1 MDKTIKLYRYVDGG
15 INDTPFPNSENQIEI
30 SAFRYNATRMGA
42 APTITATIMFPSCL
56 DKEWTRAGKVY
67 AKFNNERFYLKQTPT
82 SSYDNEDY
90 RYKHSAEFVS
100 ERVILD
106 NVYFYDAV
114 KPGAS
119 QVDDKPVSN
128 GTKFVFWGDIY
139 EFADRLKA
147 SLAFSNLD
155 YDVVVDTGVESEE
168 KMVSFEDT
176 FFSNAIQEAYN
187 TYEVPYY
194 FVGRTIHFG
203 VSNNVLPTPLRY
215 GVDNQLVS
223 ITKTNKNLKVVNRV
237 TGRGSTENI
246 PYYYPNSSPK
256 GNIEAIASGNFRVRI
271 VDQELFANN
280 IALDGV
286 ITKTN
291 SSYEN
296 AKVTFLGE
304 EIYSGGTSSAQMSYG
319 GTNKVFGI
327 SFTSNEVGV
336 FLLSFSSSI
345 VKYTLNGEEKTDAD
359 FGIRYYISVNDKTG
373 RKNVY
378 KSSGAI
384 SVIKDFEIPVP
395 FANHEYSITI
405 ECYYAP
411 EGKYY
416 GKGGN
421 IVFDARYSFGAKSG
435 WVYKDK
441 DIELKD
447 IGLIVE
453 GNVPSGGTITQ
464 KLKKYVNTSQNLMPS
479 IYRKTDGAER
489 FYNAVNGRYD
499 GFSFINPFIEGQP
512 REHIVNFEDIKP
524 TIEGVKNDLGQQVD
538 MFAEFA
544 YDEPDSDE
552 TYEDTDDNSNVKYK
566 HSYFFAKLRRLPF
579 NLFDHAIENQPMTI
593 SFTSGSCGAC
603 KFKIGVT
610 EEYPH
615 RNPVQVNPDGTLK
628 RDEQGRVICGV
639 HGDAKEF
646 QPSQQDTTL
655 GEVWIALMKEEETY
669 GIVMPKAPKYDEN
682 GKLLESGFRPE
693 TTDTFVITGIHLP
706 EEYIT
711 AAEKRL
717 EEKLLEYM
725 ADNNR
730 EKFSFAVK
738 FSRIYFEE
746 NKKILDTLN
755 ENSQI
760 DVVYDKDD
768 NGDDIVYTQYVKSFS
783 YSISEGEILPDI
795 TIELDENLTVGQ
807 NAIQNAISEVRSEI
821 RSVEKSTQA
830 AVMMQTQSYI
840 QKKTDDTALGE
851 INFEKGAKFGEN
863 GKLEVLDDKT
873 AKLTIDYLE
882 VTKKATF
889 SSLEI
894 QEKTHAGGQILLTP
908 AAINCNM
915 VEELDDVYR
924 CYFQTKG
931 EDGDEIFNQFAVGD
945 QAICQTFNTWGSK
958 YYWRLVVGT
967 GEDYIDLSKAD
978 CDKESNA
985 PEAGDKI
992 IQLGNREDESRQNA
1006 IVIAAHGDGSPYIIQ
1021 YKGINNFELPEDKIV
1036 TKLSA
1041 KENILTGKVHMEMG
1055 SDGLDNL
1062 PEWIQVRDT
1071 ANEALEKVDAIGE
1084 SSFEELRGY
1093 VDAIAK
1099 DLQGQ
1104 IDGAIDSY
1112 FYEYEPSLDSAPAVD
1127 WDTAEEKESH
1137 LNDTFTN
1144 LTDGRS
1150 WRWSKD
1156 SSNNYAWV
1164 EITDTATSEALR
1176 LAGKAQ
1182 ETADGKMTVF
1192 MSKPTPPYKAG
1203 DLWAGGENQPLKRC
1217 VNSRENGA
1225 FASSDWALADN
1236 AQQYADAIKEEIT
1249 NSVNN
1254 TVADL
1259 NQAIAD
1265 VEAAAKDYTDEG
1277 KKALEETI
1285 TILEKTKANINDV
1298 YDKAAVDGKVTRA
1311 EQEAIER
1318 AEALADSARELAEL
1332 NIKAWADGEIDEAE
1346 ARAIAEAQA
1355 KVDAAKK
1362 EMEEYANQL
1371 VNGMNLGGENL
1382 LRNSGF
1388 TGDYLSEQLADQK
1401 VLEGTS
1407 ELYSAPFDHWTKGSN
1422 IVRVSLPNNAASGY
1436 GVQFPMDT
1444 DTTTFVA
1451 EVLGQELYY
1460 PVLNGDQYVFSF
1472 KAKSSKSS
1480 TTVSYTIGGITNNI
1494 AISEQWTRHI
1504 VRITPNTTT
1513 TKFELKAKN
1522 ATICELQLERGKIAT
1537 TWKTSPFDNASE
1549 RAYYQSLKYLQ
1560 NALDGATQFYG
1571 GLVLTEQIRI
1581 GDYDKEKKEWVEING
1596 GMSGIYESDHDIA
1609 FWAGGTDEQAI
1620 ETVMRYS
1627 DNPTYQPSQEELSSL
1642 ANYVV
1647 THGGRAI
1654 LNDAIVR
1661 GTVYARNGVFGGR
1674 LQLNFQ
1680 QMTGY
1685 NTLTPNDSSSI
1696 WLQGVQGEA
1705 YLELPEDDSF
1715 DGWMLN
1721 IVCNPR
1727 MSKSDGGAAVT
1738 GKILCPNKLV
1748 FDTWGIYIAEEIM
1761 LPYGGTM
1768 QLTYNKFSYGWVLLN
1783 VNAKE
1788 VLYTEW
1794 K

>member
-304 EIYSGGTSSAQMSYG
+304 EIYSGGTSSAQMGYG

-441 DIELKD
+441 AIELKD
-447 IGLIVE
+447 IGLVVE

-552 TYEDTDDNSNVKYK
+552 TYEDTNDNSNVKYK

-610 EEYPH
+610 EEYPQ

-655 GEVWIALMKEEETY
+655 GEVWIALMKEDETY

-851 INFEKGAKFGEN
+851 INFEKGARFGEN

-908 AAINCNM
+908 AAINCNR

-1021 YKGINNFELPEDKIV
+1021 YKGINSFEMSNEKIV
-1036 TKLSA
+1036 TKLSST
-1041 KENILTGKVHMEMG
+1041 ENIFTGVVNISAG
-1055 SDGLDNL
+1055 STGFENIGLDVN
-1062 PEWIQVRDT
+1062 
-1071 ANEALEKVDAIGE
+1071 IG
-1084 SSFEELRGY
+1084 
-1093 VDAIAK
+1093 
-1099 DLQGQ
+1099 GQ
-1104 IDGAIDSY
+1104 
-1112 FYEYEPSLDSAPAVD
+1112 
-1127 WDTAEEKESH
+1127 
-1137 LNDTFTN
+1137 N
-1144 LTDGRS
+1144 
-1150 WRWSKD
+1150 
-1156 SSNNYAWV
+1156 
-1164 EITDTATSEALR
+1164 
-1176 LAGKAQ
+1176 
-1182 ETADGKMTVF
+1182 M
-1192 MSKPTPPYKAG
+1192 
-1203 DLWAGGENQPLKRC
+1203 
-1217 VNSRENGA
+1217 
-1225 FASSDWALADN
+1225 
-1236 AQQYADAIKEEIT
+1236 
-1249 NSVNN
+1249 
-1254 TVADL
+1254 
-1259 NQAIAD
+1259 
-1265 VEAAAKDYTDEG
+1265 
-1277 KKALEETI
+1277 
-1285 TILEKTKANINDV
+1285 
-1298 YDKAAVDGKVTRA
+1298 
-1311 EQEAIER
+1311 
-1318 AEALADSARELAEL
+1318 
-1332 NIKAWADGEIDEAE
+1332 
-1346 ARAIAEAQA
+1346 
-1355 KVDAAKK
+1355 
-1362 EMEEYANQL
+1362 
-1371 VNGMNLGGENL
+1371 

-1388 TGDYLSEQLADQK
+1388 TGDYLSEPLANDS
-1401 VLEGTS
+1401 VLDAAS
-1407 ELYSAPFDHWTKGSN
+1407 EMYGGKLQHWTTPDTNKVVELKDIS
-1422 IVRVSLPNNAASGY
+1422 ASGY
-1436 GVQFPMDT
+1436 GVI
-1444 DTTTFVA
+1444 
-1451 EVLGQELYY
+1451 LGGGMLTQELYHSIIA
-1460 PVLNGDQYVFSF
+1460 GESYVFSM
-1472 KAKSSKSS
+1472 KAKSDM
-1480 TTVSYTIGGITNNI
+1480 TLVEGQHNVTVSCGGITNNI
-1494 AISEQWTRHI
+1494 SVSNEWSKYVIKFVANISGSIFQISGIDT
-1504 VRITPNTTT
+1504 
-1513 TKFELKAKN
+1513 
-1522 ATICELQLERGKIAT
+1522 TICELQLERGTIETA
-1537 TWKTSPFDNASE
+1537 WSMSLLDNSSD
-1549 RAYYQSLKYLQ
+1549 RAYYLSLDHLG
-1560 NALDGATQFYG
+1560 NAMNASTTIAG
-1571 GLVLTEQIRI
+1571 GLVLANTIQV
-1581 GDYDKEKKEWVEING
+1581 GNYKDKVMIEDTG
-1596 GMSGIYESDHDIA
+1596 GMSGSYTKKEDPFI
-1609 FWAGGTDEQAI
+1609 WGGGSLLDAI
-1620 ETVMRYS
+1620 DAINS
-1627 DNPTYQPSQEELSSL
+1627 NG
-1642 ANYVV
+1642 ANGANFVV
-1647 THGGRAI
+1647 THGGKAI
-1654 LNDAIVR
+1654 LNEAVVKGTIYASDGEFTGKVNAREGTFKGNVSAQYGNVGCMDIGDDNVAVDYNTSSLRNHSSIRSNYGIAFHSKDKSDNTEVNCSFGYRTVASSSSTYDLEGNLISDSPLVQYRPGLCVEVDSKRSTPYDYLNAIYVSMTGAKENNAIR
-1661 GTVYARNGVFGGR
+1661 VASGDIKIDNGRVCGLRPNSRVVTSNNSITLTEYDHTIVFNVASGTVHVYLPSSPKDGQEYDIYTCHAAMDITIHTQGGI
-1674 LQLNFQ
+1674 NMYDF
-1680 QMTGY
+1680 
-1685 NTLTPNDSSSI
+1685 I
-1696 WLQGVQGEA
+1696 
-1705 YLELPEDDSF
+1705 
-1715 DGWMLN
+1715 
-1721 IVCNPR
+1721 
-1727 MSKSDGGAAVT
+1727 
-1738 GKILCPNKLV
+1738 
-1748 FDTWGIYIAEEIM
+1748 
-1761 LPYGGTM
+1761 
-1768 QLTYNKFSYGWVLLN
+1768 
-1783 VNAKE
+1783 NAKDHTE
-1788 VLYTEW
+1788 ASYTADRRRHIHIFYAGGQWWENYRYLQS
-1794 K
+1794 

>member
-203 VSNNVLPTPLRY
+203 VSDNVLPTPLRY

-256 GNIEAIASGNFRVRI
+256 GNIEAIASGNFSVRI

-304 EIYSGGTSSAQMSYG
+304 EIYSGATASAQMGYG

-327 SFTSNEVGV
+327 SFTSKEVGV

-345 VKYTLNGEEKTDAD
+345 VKYTLKEEEKTDAD
-359 FGIRYYISVNDKTG
+359 FGIRYYVSVNDKTE

-441 DIELKD
+441 AIELKD
-447 IGLIVE
+447 IGLVVD
-453 GNVPSGGTITQ
+453 GNAPSGGTITQ

-489 FYNAVNGRYD
+489 FYNAVNGAYD
-499 GFSFINPFIEGQP
+499 GFSFINPFIDGQP

-524 TIEGVKNDLGQQVD
+524 TIEGVKNDLGQQID
-538 MFAEFA
+538 MFAAFA

-610 EEYPH
+610 EEYPQ

-639 HGDAKEF
+639 HGDVKEF

-682 GKLLESGFRPE
+682 GKLIESGFRPE
-693 TTDTFVITGIHLP
+693 TNDTFVITGINLP

-768 NGDDIVYTQYVKSFS
+768 NGEDIVYTQYVKSFS

-821 RSVEKSTQA
+821 RNVEKSTQA

-851 INFEKGAKFGEN
+851 INFEKGARFGEN

-908 AAINCNM
+908 AAINCNS

-967 GEDYIDLSKAD
+967 GEDYIDLSKED

-992 IQLGNREDESRQNA
+992 IQLGNREDDSRQNA

-1021 YKGINNFELPEDKIV
+1021 YKGINSFEMSNEKIV
-1036 TKLSA
+1036 TKLSST
-1041 KENILTGKVHMEMG
+1041 ENIFTGVVNISAG
-1055 SDGLDNL
+1055 STGFENIGLDVN
-1062 PEWIQVRDT
+1062 
-1071 ANEALEKVDAIGE
+1071 IG
-1084 SSFEELRGY
+1084 
-1093 VDAIAK
+1093 
-1099 DLQGQ
+1099 GQ
-1104 IDGAIDSY
+1104 
-1112 FYEYEPSLDSAPAVD
+1112 
-1127 WDTAEEKESH
+1127 
-1137 LNDTFTN
+1137 N
-1144 LTDGRS
+1144 
-1150 WRWSKD
+1150 
-1156 SSNNYAWV
+1156 
-1164 EITDTATSEALR
+1164 
-1176 LAGKAQ
+1176 
-1182 ETADGKMTVF
+1182 M
-1192 MSKPTPPYKAG
+1192 
-1203 DLWAGGENQPLKRC
+1203 
-1217 VNSRENGA
+1217 
-1225 FASSDWALADN
+1225 
-1236 AQQYADAIKEEIT
+1236 
-1249 NSVNN
+1249 
-1254 TVADL
+1254 
-1259 NQAIAD
+1259 
-1265 VEAAAKDYTDEG
+1265 
-1277 KKALEETI
+1277 
-1285 TILEKTKANINDV
+1285 
-1298 YDKAAVDGKVTRA
+1298 
-1311 EQEAIER
+1311 
-1318 AEALADSARELAEL
+1318 
-1332 NIKAWADGEIDEAE
+1332 
-1346 ARAIAEAQA
+1346 
-1355 KVDAAKK
+1355 
-1362 EMEEYANQL
+1362 
-1371 VNGMNLGGENL
+1371 

-1388 TGDYLSEQLADQK
+1388 TGDYLSEPLANES
-1401 VLEGTS
+1401 VLDAAS
-1407 ELYSAPFDHWTKGSN
+1407 EMYGGKLQHWNATDA
-1422 IVRVSLPNNAASGY
+1422 VSVVELPDVSASGY
-1436 GVQFPMDT
+1436 GVHLGASSISQELYHSIISGESYVFSMKAKSGIEIPEGT
-1444 DTTTFVA
+1444 YNISISCGGTEHKLEIGTEWSKHVVKFVA
-1451 EVLGQELYY
+1451 ESSGNIFKISG
-1460 PVLNGDQYVFSF
+1460 LN
-1472 KAKSSKSS
+1472 
-1480 TTVSYTIGGITNNI
+1480 T
-1494 AISEQWTRHI
+1494 
-1504 VRITPNTTT
+1504 
-1513 TKFELKAKN
+1513 
-1522 ATICELQLERGKIAT
+1522 TICELQLERGTIETA
-1537 TWKTSPFDNASE
+1537 WSMSLLDNSSD
-1549 RAYYQSLKYLQ
+1549 RAYYLSLDHLG
-1560 NALDGATQFYG
+1560 NAMNASTTIAG
-1571 GLVLTEQIRI
+1571 GLVLANTIQV
-1581 GDYDKEKKEWVEING
+1581 GNYKDKVMIEDTG
-1596 GMSGIYESDHDIA
+1596 GMSGSYTKKEDPFIWGGGSLNDA
-1609 FWAGGTDEQAI
+1609 FDAI
-1620 ETVMRYS
+1620 DSNGERG
-1627 DNPTYQPSQEELSSL
+1627 
-1642 ANYVV
+1642 ANFVV
-1647 THGGRAI
+1647 THGGKAI
-1654 LNDAIVR
+1654 LNEAVVR
-1661 GTVYARNGVFGGR
+1661 GTVYAKNGVFGGR

-1705 YLELPEDDSF
+1705 YLELPEDESF

-1721 IVCNPR
+1721 IVCNPK

-1738 GKILCPNKLV
+1738 GKILCPNKLA
-1748 FDTWGIYIAEEIM
+1748 FDTWGVYIAEEIM